1 LGDIE
6 EAAMTETIMP
16 SFDRYAKEGNTI
28 ERLLAGYGELE
39 LEMCACV
46 AATTNDLDAAIKK
59 LFRTRGEKNRIKT
72 ADSMMTARYISAG
85 LGTKYRRTLANMDW
99 CRTVRNQ
106 YAHCNWY
113 DTSEE
118 GLCFVD
124 LEYTAKLKKK
134 IVSVAKHRYPIDAT
148 LLIQQEQYF
157 RYVQRCFWYL
167 VEAYKSFKG
176 EQRHGRPL
184 FTGPARIKRP
194 LKRQWK
200 RTRPPG
206 LIPGRPPK
214 P

>member
-1 LGDIE
+1 MASRCARLGRPRSKQCD
-6 EAAMTETIMP
+6 
-16 SFDRYAKEGNTI
+16 DD
-28 ERLLAGYGELE
+28 GELE

-59 LFRTRGEKNRIKT
+59 LFRTRGEMNRIKT

-85 LGTKYRRTLANMDW
+85 LETKYRRTIANMDW

-124 LEYTAKLKKK
+124 LEHTAKLKKK

-157 RYVQRCFWYL
+157 RYVQKCFWYL
-167 VEAYKSFKG
+167 VESYKSFKG
-176 EQRHGRPL
+176 EQRHSH
-184 FTGPARIKRP
+184 GP
-194 LKRQWK
+194 QE
-200 RTRPPG
+200 
-206 LIPGRPPK
+206 
-214 P
+214 